1 MASGGVVTPTPA
13 GGGGGTSTSTSKT
26 VSASLWWVSFVD
38 LSDDLDRA
46 AAGPS
51 VPDALAKRIKSHH
64 TWLLGSVSMFGK
76 PNEASRSALDAGE
89 VAVGEHRL
97 AVKPELKEA
106 AFRVSKCLN
115 LDEVQSYI
123 LVKRSSEMSP
133 TVHDADAGDFL
144 HLVSVQYYLERQCL
158 LKCIRRIFV
167 HASDGSDLTDA
178 IQHEASL
185 LVNEDVERK
194 LISVIE
200 DSFSAA
206 SSVKAEAEFTVS
218 NLEETLIE
226 VNLILDILF
235 LVFYDNFSR
244 CSGGLW
250 ITLCSIFKDI
260 LCGSYDIGKFA
271 VSVEAKNSFHYAKA
285 QLLLILIETLDFENL
300 LRMIHDE
307 VPLSV
312 GCSAFSVGDILEM
325 DVEISKLPEFSMVES
340 GPLILAWAVFLCLVL
355 SLPESNTN
363 LEIDHASYAQRAF
376 EFAPFN
382 YLLGVLCS
390 SIFRESD
397 GPVSGYRGI
406 LRTFISAFIASYEIS
421 YQAEDSSLD
430 MILSILCEVYDGEES
445 LCMQFWDRNS
455 FVDGPIRSVLHMVEK
470 EYPFQI
476 SELIRFLSAVCHGI
490 WPAQCVYSYLERM
503 NGVTTVYAIPCSVA
517 ENMSYGHQVESNHP
531 VSIPGIEGIM
541 IPRGTNGYIL
551 KVLRED
557 AALVRWEFPHS
568 GVFFLLVTLAQELHS
583 CNYKEASDIMDLLYR
598 MMSSNKDL
606 CFTLL
611 HVDKSPAVQ
620 KSKNLGQIEKHVR
633 IDIAK
638 IFCNSIFKY
647 VQDVGNADILSITLG
662 LLAEMIKC
670 APYHVFDEA
679 FECNIFTSQ
688 LNGPSS
694 DWILSGALSRML
706 FAASEVNGDCSSL
719 TTSVLDFAIQVLRK
733 GAAADDIISPLVI
746 FSVQYIMVNH
756 MNWKHKKYSRWKTTL
771 RVFELVKS
779 CIHMKSFSSKL
790 GGIIWE
796 ILLYDSSVH
805 SVLWSILS
813 LSTRLLGHSYRS
825 KYHGLK
831 DIEDVQLVL
840 CDGLDIIYYI
850 LSNLL
855 EDFLPNPPFVTM
867 VLSSS
872 LKPFSLITALTSL
885 LSFRNSDIQVAAARA
900 LSVLCFVVCKAQP
913 QMTENASFTGD
924 VSEIRRLEASIYC
937 ILDEEEKTNDCLVV
951 AVFNLLTSAARY
963 QPAFLTS
970 LIEQSVKSTDH
981 NTSASNQTNGC
992 SGHTSKRNARL
1003 VDQILDYVVRS
1014 IELMNRSPSVLHGIL
1029 DLLKALWESSIQF
1042 LFVLDKLRSSLTFWH
1057 NLSRCIRAT
1066 LDICPDDCV
1075 GAVDEKVSLRY
1086 QCQGKIFEIM
1096 SYELFLQGKL
1106 LPETS
1111 NPALEGTK
1119 GQKEHSSAPCRSSVV
1134 FKWFDTAI
1142 LDDLINHL
1150 SSNAY
1155 KKELLYHAKVA
1166 ACLCTV
1172 HLITKLSTGNTGSLS
1187 FSVMKKIQ
1195 IISTKLLQHHAIAAL
1210 LSQYSLHGYRGEQD
1224 LNNLIINDLYY
1235 HILGE
1240 LEGRQISS
1248 GPFQELL
1255 SFLLEFKLFEHDPSE
1270 QLQKTFPVANANF
1283 LFNIEHIH
1291 DELGVDFW
1299 TNSDWKLSKEIAEKM
1314 LDIMREAN
1322 LMKCY
1327 ADAKL
1332 STLRSFLT
1340 FLSVY
1345 TGVSSN
1351 RNLDLQD
1358 GGISVATTQSAVK
1371 CACGSFQST
1380 VDSLLPQ
1387 VDTNE
1392 VLFPLLSGQVE
1403 LLLTLARILFHQAKH
1418 KKSNHFYPDIVL
1430 LMRTSGASISFLVD
1444 LLSSTH
1450 ALKQPVKALLVLL
1463 LSSYEFMYSK
1473 ADIKDQSDN
1482 LNIFGELA
1490 VLSVSLLPVLCKLAE
1505 NKECSD
1511 LAVASM
1517 DLILKGFV
1525 PSKVCLPILQKH
1537 FHLQAILHK
1546 SQNGD
1551 LLSTQVILNF
1561 LLTLG
1566 RTKDGAI
1573 ILQSAN
1579 IFAFLNILL
1588 CQLSMDDS
1596 CLRNSLSAQ
1605 VKDVNQ
1611 WGLGLAIVA
1620 SLNHCLD
1627 DEISH
1632 NNVANSTISFLSG
1645 QVPLMS
1651 SYLSAQSVTAHQSKK
1666 RALSQKSQTSLSA
1679 LRLTENILILLCI
1692 LSKYHFPRDTGKK
1705 EVDSELREV
1714 IIHLLAF
1721 ISKGSVKTGSSS
1733 IWNSF
1738 FFCPAAIKEELALN
1752 EKPPLIRSKHGW
1764 FKFAASCTLST
1775 AGASDCPSTALPL
1788 VIRDK
1793 ASGHSDS
1800 TRQTRFTEI
1809 LAVQIYRI
1817 AFLIM
1822 KFLCSQAKEALKRAE
1837 ELQFLDLAHFPELP
1851 MPDILHGLQDQVVSI
1866 VTELFEANGSNT
1878 LNSETER
1885 VCHLL
1890 LVTLEMSLYMEL
1902 CVSQSCGI
1910 RPVLGR
1916 FEDFCKGTKS
1926 MLQAIEKHNSFKPLV
1941 RSLTQITTLLYPGL
1955 GQTNFVI

>member
-1 MASGGVVTPTPA
+1 MATGGVATPTPA

-26 VSASLWWVSFVD
+26 VSASLWWDSFVD

-64 TWLLGSVSMFGK
+64 AWLLGSVSMFGK

-106 AFRVSKCLN
+106 ALLVSKCLN

-167 HASDGSDLTDA
+167 HATHTGDGSDLTDA

-206 SSVKAEAEFTVS
+206 SSVKA
-218 NLEETLIE
+218 
-226 VNLILDILF
+226 
-235 LVFYDNFSR
+235 
-244 CSGGLW
+244 
-250 ITLCSIFKDI
+250 DI
-260 LCGSYDIGKFA
+260 LCGSYDIRKFA

-300 LRMIHDE
+300 LRMIHDK

-470 EYPFQI
+470 EYPFRI

-551 KVLRED
+551 EVLQED
-557 AALVRWEFPHS
+557 AALVRWEVEYHLCPTKLSICLHTYNFPHS

-598 MMSSNKDL
+598 MMSSNKFLIILDYSL
-606 CFTLL
+606 CTISLVNVLL
-611 HVDKSPAVQ
+611 LCCLFS
-620 KSKNLGQIEKHVR
+620 
-633 IDIAK
+633 
-638 IFCNSIFKY
+638 
-647 VQDVGNADILSITLG
+647 T
-662 LLAEMIKC
+662 
-670 APYHVFDEA
+670 PYHVFDEA

-719 TTSVLDFAIQVLRK
+719 TTSGIYVNSDLVLYFPVLDFAIQVLRK

-771 RVFELVKS
+771 R
-779 CIHMKSFSSKL
+779 
-790 GGIIWE
+790 
-796 ILLYDSSVH
+796 
-805 SVLWSILS
+805 
-813 LSTRLLGHSYRS
+813 HSYRS

-840 CDGLDIIYYI
+840 CNGLDIIYYI
-850 LSNLL
+850 LSNLP

-885 LSFRNSDIQVAAARA
+885 LSFRNSVWMSCQFEIGMITHLTLMDGGSRLFVKDIQVAAAKA
-900 LSVLCFVVCKAQP
+900 LSVLCFIVCKAQP

-981 NTSASNQTNGC
+981 NTSASNQTNGF
-992 SGHTSKRNARL
+992 SGHTSKCNARL

-1014 IELMNRSPSVLHGIL
+1014 IELMN
-1029 DLLKALWESSIQF
+1029 
-1042 LFVLDKLRSSLTFWH
+1042 
-1057 NLSRCIRAT
+1057 
-1066 LDICPDDCV
+1066 
-1075 GAVDEKVSLRY
+1075 RY

-1111 NPALEGTK
+1111 NPAPEGTK

-1142 LDDLINHL
+1142 LDDLINHF

-1155 KKELLYHAKVA
+1155 KKELLHHAKVA

-1195 IISTKLLQHHAIAAL
+1195 IISTKLLQHHAFAAL
-1210 LSQYSLHGYRGEQD
+1210 LSQYSLHGY
-1224 LNNLIINDLYY
+1224 
-1235 HILGE
+1235 
-1240 LEGRQISS
+1240 
-1248 GPFQELL
+1248 
-1255 SFLLEFKLFEHDPSE
+1255 
-1270 QLQKTFPVANANF
+1270 
-1283 LFNIEHIH
+1283 
-1291 DELGVDFW
+1291 
-1299 TNSDWKLSKEIAEKM
+1299 
-1314 LDIMREAN
+1314 
-1322 LMKCY
+1322 
-1327 ADAKL
+1327 
-1332 STLRSFLT
+1332 
-1340 FLSVY
+1340 
-1345 TGVSSN
+1345 
-1351 RNLDLQD
+1351 
-1358 GGISVATTQSAVK
+1358 
-1371 CACGSFQST
+1371 
-1380 VDSLLPQ
+1380 
-1387 VDTNE
+1387 
-1392 VLFPLLSGQVE
+1392 
-1403 LLLTLARILFHQAKH
+1403 
-1418 KKSNHFYPDIVL
+1418 
-1430 LMRTSGASISFLVD
+1430 
-1444 LLSSTH
+1444 
-1450 ALKQPVKALLVLL
+1450 
-1463 LSSYEFMYSK
+1463 
-1473 ADIKDQSDN
+1473 
-1482 LNIFGELA
+1482 
-1490 VLSVSLLPVLCKLAE
+1490 
-1505 NKECSD
+1505 
-1511 LAVASM
+1511 
-1517 DLILKGFV
+1517 
-1525 PSKVCLPILQKH
+1525 
-1537 FHLQAILHK
+1537 
-1546 SQNGD
+1546 
-1551 LLSTQVILNF
+1551 
-1561 LLTLG
+1561 
-1566 RTKDGAI
+1566 
-1573 ILQSAN
+1573 
-1579 IFAFLNILL
+1579 
-1588 CQLSMDDS
+1588 
-1596 CLRNSLSAQ
+1596 
-1605 VKDVNQ
+1605 
-1611 WGLGLAIVA
+1611 
-1620 SLNHCLD
+1620 
-1627 DEISH
+1627 
-1632 NNVANSTISFLSG
+1632 
-1645 QVPLMS
+1645 
-1651 SYLSAQSVTAHQSKK
+1651 
-1666 RALSQKSQTSLSA
+1666 
-1679 LRLTENILILLCI
+1679 
-1692 LSKYHFPRDTGKK
+1692 
-1705 EVDSELREV
+1705 
-1714 IIHLLAF
+1714 
-1721 ISKGSVKTGSSS
+1721 
-1733 IWNSF
+1733 
-1738 FFCPAAIKEELALN
+1738 
-1752 EKPPLIRSKHGW
+1752 
-1764 FKFAASCTLST
+1764 
-1775 AGASDCPSTALPL
+1775 
-1788 VIRDK
+1788 
-1793 ASGHSDS
+1793 
-1800 TRQTRFTEI
+1800 
-1809 LAVQIYRI
+1809 
-1817 AFLIM
+1817 
-1822 KFLCSQAKEALKRAE
+1822 SQAKEALKRAE
-1837 ELQFLDLAHFPELP
+1837 ELQFLDLAHCPELP

-1866 VTELFEANGSNT
+1866 VTELFEANGSST

-1916 FEDFCKGTKS
+1916 FEDFCKGIKS

-1955 GQTNFVI
+1955 GQNNFLM